1 MCDTLSI
8 QKLLAFRRK
17 KMEQKLIQRQSL
29 EAARSA
35 SPNAST
41 TDPGVVCEI
50 LDGGR
55 KKFHR

>member
-8 QKLLAFRRK
+8 QKLLAIRRK
-17 KMEQKLIQRQSL
+17 KMEQKLIQRQSS
-29 EAARSA
+29 EAARSS